1 MNVASLKETL
11 PKDLLAS
18 VVVFLVAL
26 PLCMGIAIA
35 SGMPPAAGLVTGIV
49 GGIIVGFLAGSPL
62 QVSGPA
68 AGLAV
73 IVWEIVRDHGVS
85 ALGPILMIA
94 GLLQLLAGFAKVGQ
108 WFRAISPAVV
118 YGMLAGIGILIFA
131 SQFHAMVDDKP
142 RGNGLENL
150 LSIPGA
156 VMKGIFPVDGS
167 AHHIAAVLGVLTIAI
182 IVLWNKF
189 RPEKLKSIPGAL
201 LAVTTATTIAAV
213 MKLPVAYVNVPEN
226 LLSALQGPTRDSAAM
241 FMNPAILLTAFAVAF
256 VASAETLLSA
266 AAVDRMHR
274 GVRTKFDKELAAQG
288 VGNFICGALGALPM
302 TGVIVRSS
310 ANVQAGAATR
320 MSAILHGAWL
330 LAFVLAAP
338 GLLRAVPVAS
348 LAALLVFTG
357 YKLVDL
363 KNMKQLQ
370 RYGWMPVGIYI
381 ATVVAIVATDLLTG
395 VIVGVVLSL
404 LKTLYKVTFLSVTIT
419 HRPEVR
425 RSDLYLEGAATFLRL
440 PMIARRLDTVPPG
453 HELHVHGDHL
463 AYIDHTCLDLMYSW
477 AEQHRATG
485 GALVVEWDILQHR
498 FEKPVALGYFH
509 RARVKKLNGGSEY
522 TPESVEEIAVAG
534 KR

>member
-1 MNVASLKETL
+1 MNMANLRETL

-73 IVWEIVRDHGVS
+73 IVWEIVRDHGVAS
-85 ALGPILMIA
+85 LGVILMLA
-94 GLLQLLAGFAKVGQ
+94 GVVQLLAGFAKVGQ

-118 YGMLAGIGILIFA
+118 YGMLAGIGVLIFA

-142 RGNGLENL
+142 RGSGLQNL
-150 LSIPGA
+150 ISIPGA

-167 AHHIAAVLGVLTIAI
+167 AHHIAAVLGILTIAI

-189 RPEKLKSIPGAL
+189 RPDALKTIPGAL
-201 LAVTTATTIAAV
+201 LAVTTATAIAAV
-213 MKLPVAYVNVPEN
+213 MKLPVQYVNVPEN
-226 LLSALQGPTRDSAAM
+226 LLADLHAPT
-241 FMNPAILLTAFAVAF
+241 PASVNLLADPSIWLTAFALAF
-256 VASAETLLSA
+256 VASAETMLSA

-274 GVRTKFDKELAAQG
+274 GVRTKFDRELAAQG
-288 VGNFICGALGALPM
+288 VGNVICGFLGSLPM

-320 MSAILHGAWL
+320 LSAILHGIWL

-338 GLLRAVPVAS
+338 WVLRMVPIAS

-363 KNMKQLQ
+363 KNVKQLQ
-370 RYGWMPVGIYI
+370 KYGWMPVGIYA
-381 ATVVAIVATDLLTG
+381 ATVVGIVATDLLTG
-395 VIVGVVLSL
+395 VIIGVALSL
-404 LKTLYKVTFLSVTIT
+404 LKMLYKVTYLSVTIN
-419 HRPEVR
+419 HRPEDG

-440 PMIARRLDTVPPG
+440 PKLARALDSVPPG
-453 HELHVHGDHL
+453 HVLHVHGDHL
-463 AYIDHTCLDLMYSW
+463 AYVDHTCLDLMYGW

-485 GALVVEWDILQHR
+485 GSLVVEWDILQHR
-498 FEKPVALGYFH
+498 FERPVALGFFQ
-509 RARVKKLNGGSEY
+509 RARVKKMNGGETYSERPV
-522 TPESVEEIAVAG
+522 TEAVVGA
-534 KR
+534 KH